1 MKENKTFFLNGP
13 WGSGK
18 TEFLNTVR
26 NQVKGKKF
34 TLRSQAKGKK
44 FIYLNLWELKD
55 ERTVIHI
62 GINQIFHGL
71 YTFLKI
77 FFIFCVAI
85 SILSTPA
92 INLGLEGLLSNKLIK
107 LAGIIG
113 LLVAVV
119 QFFKVKSDQVFYSI
133 LNCRR
138 VDKLLKDKVLIVDD
152 FDRVSIDK
160 QNEAY
165 KLFNIL
171 HNRLPIIFV
180 GDINKLAIDEDNYLQ
195 KIIDKRIDLPYVL
208 HSQGIWNT
216 YFKRLEEKF
225 NISLPEELLK
235 LFIMENRNLRDRVQF
250 NDYVNQ
256 EFFLHAK
263 KDHVQCGQQLLVIYI
278 YLFHYKKYSILLKN
292 GFLSSEG
299 EEIDTIFDNLLRDND
314 EYPVSFAKNRELYFI
329 SESVNNMTKK
339 EIETI
344 LNDSTTLNENI
355 LEKGNYNDDLYHYIL
370 KKYDDIESETQD
382 DLFNGAIVNALNNK
396 YSDLTK
402 LIISFKKEKIRN
414 DSIKK
419 EKTDVEKRIFEEWAQ
434 LLIIYGFDFSQQL
447 KFIQTNSIL
456 SFNALSEINPDIDIF
471 SKDYGEQKEKLYYLL
486 TYLSKCN
493 LWCKFDQWSED
504 LWSKIEELYSINP
517 DDFLLYLRYNGL
529 IEIPGSEID
538 FFEKNEL
545 VKHYVVYEKLGPH
558 DEPVRGIRDRTDTIN
573 KIKPKLDE
581 LDSLGY
587 RFEYVEE
594 KPSNL

>member
-1 MKENKTFFLNGP
+1 MKENKTFFLNGS

-26 NQVKGKKF
+26 NQV
-34 TLRSQAKGKK
+34 KGKK

-62 GINQIFHGL
+62 GINQIFHRL

-77 FFIFCVAI
+77 FSICCVAI

-92 INLGLEGLLSNKLIK
+92 INLGLEGLLSSKLIK

-133 LNCRR
+133 LNCHR
-138 VDKLLKDKVLIVDD
+138 VDKLLKNKVLIVDD

-208 HSQGIWNT
+208 HSQDIWNT
-216 YFKRLEEKF
+216 YFKKLEERF
-225 NISLPEELLK
+225 EISLPEELLN
-235 LFIMENRNLRDRVQF
+235 LFIMENRNLRDQVQF

-292 GFLSSEG
+292 GFLSSKG
-299 EEIDTIFDNLLRDND
+299 EDIDTIFDNLLRDND
-314 EYPVSFAKNRELYFI
+314 EYPVSFTKNREIYFI
-329 SESVNNMTKK
+329 SESVNNMTEK
-339 EIETI
+339 EIKII
-344 LNDSTTLNENI
+344 LNDSTNLNENI
-355 LEKGNYNDDLYHYIL
+355 LEKGNYNGDLYHYIL
-370 KKYDDIESETQD
+370 KKYNDLEIKIQD
-382 DLFNGAIVNALNNK
+382 DLLEGAIVNALNNK

-414 DSIKK
+414 DSIK
-419 EKTDVEKRIFEEWAQ
+419 EKTDVEKRIFEKWAQ
-434 LLIIYGFDFSQQL
+434 LLITYGFDFSQQL
-447 KFIQTNSIL
+447 KFIETNSIL
-456 SFNALSEINPDIDIF
+456 SFNALSEINPDIDIL
-471 SKDYGEQKEKLYYLL
+471 SEDYGEQKEKLYYLL

-493 LWCKFDQWSED
+493 LWWKFDQWSED
-504 LWSKIEELYSINP
+504 LWSKIEELYFINH

-529 IEIPGSEID
+529 IEISGSEID

-545 VKHYVVYEKLGPH
+545 VKHYVVYEKLGPL
-558 DEPVRGIRDRTDTIN
+558 DEPVRGVRDRTDIIS

-594 KPSNL
+594 RSRNL